1 MSLGT
6 LGSFHGM
13 CGAESEYSVAH
24 LMFKQVVQRALAID
38 REVRGP
44 VEGRRGSRKGL
55 EVQGGRMG
63 GDASFFVALVLTVPG
78 NLDFGR
84 LLTVSGLCQ
93 ILKNQLFTIRVI
105 NISSRRI
112 YANEYESSAV
122 VG

>member
-1 MSLGT
+1 MI
-6 LGSFHGM
+6 
-13 CGAESEYSVAH
+13 
-24 LMFKQVVQRALAID
+24 KQVVQRAMAIH

-44 VEGRRGSRKGL
+44 VEDRCGFRKGL
-55 EVQGGRMG
+55 KVKGGRMG

-78 NLDFGR
+78 NLDFGW